1 MWNKPEAHFA
11 GDYFFQD
18 KAFSGAA
25 QVSEVFELGNTEGG
39 IRIHGWIEGSATTT
53 SGKTITVKVQV
64 ADTADAGEWTDI
76 ATNTVTATGTAFTG
90 DIIAV
95 IPDTDKKYMR
105 VSVADT
111 GSTTG
116 NFTVA
121 VEYVPR

>member
-18 KAFSGAA
+18 AAFSGAA

-39 IRIHGWIEGSATTT
+39 IRVHGWIEGSATTT
-53 SGKTITVKVQV
+53 SGKTITVKVQG
-64 ADTADAGEWTDI
+64 ADATDGEWADI
-76 ATNTVTATGTAFTG
+76 ATNTVTATSTAFTG

-105 VSVADT
+105 VSVTDA
-111 GSTTG
+111 GGTTG
-116 NFTVA
+116 KFTVA